1 MVDLP
6 GEDLIAWYAG
16 VQKRFAIEPY
26 VRIERPDADLNQ
38 TAFTDGAREVF
49 FFANSSPERTIDTI
63 AEFAIGARTPWEWNP
78 ETGERQ
84 PYPSA
89 GPVNRLRICLGP
101 AASLLL
107 VFEPEMKGQAEARR
121 VPSAQNGLELAGAWG
136 LRLVHV
142 SGERQEI
149 SLERLMDF
157 KADARLRAFAGEA
170 IYRKSFQLE
179 GAARFEFLDLG
190 TVPGVSVV
198 KLNGRDLGVR
208 WYGRHVYPAGEL
220 LRDGSNDLEIRVVTT
235 LGNYCK
241 SLVSNPVA
249 QDWLNPAPPVG

>member
-1 MVDLP
+1 
-6 GEDLIAWYAG
+6 
-16 VQKRFAIEPY
+16 

-38 TAFTDGAREVF
+38 TAFADGAREVF
-49 FFANSSPERTIDTI
+49 FFANSSAERTIDTI
-63 AEFAIGARTPWEWNP
+63 AEFVTGAKTPWVWDP

-84 PYPSA
+84 PYPSVGA
-89 GPVNRLRICLGP
+89 ANRLRICLGP

-107 VFEPEMKGQAEARR
+107 VFEPGMKGPAEARR
-121 VPSAQNGLELAGAWG
+121 VLSAQNGIELAGAWG

-149 SLERLMDF
+149 SLDRLIDF
-157 KADARLRAFAGEA
+157 KDDDQLKTFAGEA

-208 WYGRHVYPAGEL
+208 WYGRHVYPIKEL
-220 LRDGSNDLEIRVVTT
+220 LRDGSNDLEIRVTTT

-241 SLVSNPVA
+241 SLVNNPVA
-249 QDWLNPAPPVG
+249 QEWLTRRKQPLQSAGLLGPVRVLPGEVL

>member
-1 MVDLP
+1 
-6 GEDLIAWYAG
+6 
-16 VQKRFAIEPY
+16 
-26 VRIERPDADLNQ
+26 
-38 TAFTDGAREVF
+38 
-49 FFANSSPERTIDTI
+49 
-63 AEFAIGARTPWEWNP
+63 
-78 ETGERQ
+78 
-84 PYPSA
+84 
-89 GPVNRLRICLGP
+89 
-101 AASLLL
+101 
-107 VFEPEMKGQAEARR
+107 
-121 VPSAQNGLELAGAWG
+121 
-136 LRLVHV
+136 
-142 SGERQEI
+142 
-149 SLERLMDF
+149 MDF

-249 QDWLNPAPPVG
+249 QDWLNPAPPVGWRHEQPLRSAGLLGPVRVLPGEPL